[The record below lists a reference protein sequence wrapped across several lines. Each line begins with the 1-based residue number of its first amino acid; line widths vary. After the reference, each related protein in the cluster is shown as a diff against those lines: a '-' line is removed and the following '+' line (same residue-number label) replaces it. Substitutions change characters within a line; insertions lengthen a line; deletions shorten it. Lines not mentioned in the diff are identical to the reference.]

1 MAADGASWLQV
12 VRRVLEEVAASDVSE
27 LELARHDFR
36 LRLRR
41 RAGARPAAPAVAA
54 SDGPI
59 PDGVPILAP
68 FTGIFYRAATP
79 TADPYAREGDW
90 VEAGTTVGLIET
102 MKVFNEVKVEQA
114 GRIERLRAQN
124 GQLVQAGD
132 LLMVLVPGERP
143 DQEARL

>member
-1 MAADGASWLQV
+1 VTADGAGWLQT
-12 VRRVLEEVAASDVSE
+12 VRRVLEQVASSDVSE
-27 LELARHDFR
+27 LELAQRDFR

-41 RAGARPAAPAVAA
+41 RVGARPMAPAAEALDSSV
-54 SDGPI
+54 

-68 FTGIFYRAATP
+68 FTGVFYRAATP

-102 MKVFNEVKVEQA
+102 MKVFNEVKVEQD

-143 DQEARL
+143 EDEGRL